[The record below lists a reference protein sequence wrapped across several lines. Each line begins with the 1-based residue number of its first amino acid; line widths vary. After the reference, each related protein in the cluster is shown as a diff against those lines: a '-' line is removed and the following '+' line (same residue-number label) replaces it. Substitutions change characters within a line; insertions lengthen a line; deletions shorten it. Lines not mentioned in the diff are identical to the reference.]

1 MCFVLLDLQW
11 FVHRANCV
19 RPTLSSPRLKCSRS
33 CCVQCRARRFLRML
47 CLHILSHLGTL
58 QCRRPRGCGARCC
71 HHPLQPA
78 LCHRR
83 LRHALR
89 LRHLGILLRR
99 SRRHR
104 VPRVQ
109 LRRCPSTCQCWR
121 SRQRHRNRLLSRLLL
136 STFRG
141 ARNRSPRSHQ
151 RAECTLASARCH
163 RCC

>member
-33 CCVQCRARRFLRML
+33 CCVQCRSHRILRLL

-58 QCRRPRGCGARCC
+58 QCRSHRGRGPRCC
-71 HHPLQPA
+71 HHPLQEA
-78 LCHRR
+78 LCHLR
-83 LRHALR
+83 LRHALS

-109 LRRCPSTCQCWR
+109 LRRCQSHCRCR
-121 SRQRHRNRLLSRLLL
+121 SSRQRLRDRLLSRLPL

-141 ARNRSPRSHQ
+141 VRIRSPWRHQ